1 MHVLGS
7 NFDIMQKY
15 LPLVLQ
21 VQYQVFTS
29 ASSAIKKKSAYHSLY
44 ALFKIL
50 LNYKQ
55 KEQFRD
61 TLVEFTKSIWE
72 ELLMTIRDPKDVI
85 NDEDP
90 EVERAVKLI
99 KYIMRCL
106 RDGFIPFL
114 ESLFTTLF
122 EAYRK
127 YPICSYIYVL

>member
-1 MHVLGS
+1 
-7 NFDIMQKY
+7 
-15 LPLVLQ
+15 
-21 VQYQVFTS
+21 
-29 ASSAIKKKSAYHSLY
+29 
-44 ALFKIL
+44 
-50 LNYKQ
+50 
-55 KEQFRD
+55 
-61 TLVEFTKSIWE
+61 
-72 ELLMTIRDPKDVI
+72 MTIRDPKDVI